1 MELSIV
7 PAGDIEDDLLESLKD
22 YLEFIGFQV
31 SITEKIPI
39 PEKAY
44 NNQRDQ
50 YIVYPFIE
58 IVNRLKGHHLVIT
71 DVDLYTQG
79 LNFIFGYGSGPN
91 AIISIFR
98 LKGALLEERTIKE
111 ALHELGH
118 VFSLGHCPTSECVM
132 HFSNSLQD
140 TDYNSN
146 TFCPE
151 CRKLWPF
158 KQ

>member
-7 PAGDIEDDLLESLKD
+7 PAGDIEDGLLESLKD
-22 YLEFIGFQV
+22 YLESIGFQV
-31 SITEKIPI
+31 SIAEKIPI

-50 YIVYPFIE
+50 YSVYPFIE

-71 DVDLYTQG
+71 DVDLYMQG
-79 LNFIFGYGSGPN
+79 LNFIFGYGPGPN
-91 AIISIFR
+91 AIISIAR
-98 LKGALLEERTIKE
+98 LKGALLKERTIKE
-111 ALHELGH
+111 AVHELGH
-118 VFSLGHCPTSECVM
+118 VFSLGHCPTPECVI

-140 TDYNSN
+140 TDYKSN
-146 TFCPE
+146 KFCPE

-158 KQ
+158 K